1 MGTNTSEHGDVRA
14 VLDGVRRIVQSLR
27 ESSRWAE
34 KYLGMT
40 GAQLF
45 VLQQLDEA
53 PAQSLNN
60 LAART
65 HTHQSSVSTIVAR
78 LVDQGFV
85 TRTRSPRDGRT
96 IELHLSSRGRKLA
109 ARAPNAAQQ
118 RLIQGIRELP
128 PAKRRGLASAL
139 GALARAMDSADG
151 EPAMFFEERASTR
164 RRRSLRHA

>member
-53 PAQSLNN
+53 PP
-60 LAART
+60 
-65 HTHQSSVSTIVAR
+65 
-78 LVDQGFV
+78 
-85 TRTRSPRDGRT
+85 SP
-96 IELHLSSRGRKLA
+96 
-109 ARAPNAAQQ
+109 
-118 RLIQGIRELP
+118 
-128 PAKRRGLASAL
+128 
-139 GALARAMDSADG
+139 
-151 EPAMFFEERASTR
+151 
-164 RRRSLRHA
+164 